1 MPCQVQLSGRNK
13 HQRQFLVPA
22 VVQHTAG
29 TATQLYCTREECPV
43 SFNPEPAATA
53 TLDPA
58 PVALRRRWLRVKRDN
73 GNRAQYTSTD
83 GLVIKNNR
91 LTPAEP
97 ETFVQ
102 PMTFLWDWGSSK
114 PKAIVTELC
123 DRPDVQAAI

>member
-1 MPCQVQLSGRNK
+1 M
-13 HQRQFLVPA
+13 
-22 VVQHTAG
+22 
-29 TATQLYCTREECPV
+29 
-43 SFNPEPAATA
+43 
-53 TLDPA
+53 
-58 PVALRRRWLRVKRDN
+58 
-73 GNRAQYTSTD
+73 TSTD